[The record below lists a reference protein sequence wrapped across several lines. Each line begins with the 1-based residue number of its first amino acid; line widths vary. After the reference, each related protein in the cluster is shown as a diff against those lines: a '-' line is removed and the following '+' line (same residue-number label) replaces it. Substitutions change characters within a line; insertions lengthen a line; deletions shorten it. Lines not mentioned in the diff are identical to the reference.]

1 MSRRLLGYRV
11 KRADGTA
18 SGIIAPEPVH
28 DMTLSR
34 DARDSCYLVPVFAVH
49 KPKPVRPVGNTGGPP
64 PIFVAWTEN
73 LRPNTN
79 PLDRINL
86 IVERT
91 EYAAGLSLHHEVE
104 ESGPE
109 VGKPA
114 LVNVIH
120 PVTRYVPAP
129 VVAAAGRTLLVVECE
144 RMPGALDE
152 ESYFLDAFFD
162 TVDAEQRLQQLT
174 EDYDE
179 AGGSEDGRPTLT
191 RWVHEAAVAAAREEG
206 RREGFAEAIR
216 LVREEAENERRR
228 GCHVL
233 KTDLRRMADHLD
245 NEAAR
250 AAVAAIKDP

>member
-1 MSRRLLGYRV
+1 VSRRLLGYRV
-11 KRADGTA
+11 KRADGTAA

-49 KPKPVRPVGNTGGPP
+49 KPKPARPAGNTGGPP

-91 EYAAGLSLHHEVE
+91 ERDAGLSLHHEVE

-114 LVNVIH
+114 LVRVIH

-129 VVAAAGRTLLVVECE
+129 VVAAEGLFGWVDTTDGSWVHVGPMPRAEAESRPNLRNRERKLVRVLDD
-144 RMPGALDE
+144 GA
-152 ESYFLDAFFD
+152 
-162 TVDAEQRLQQLT
+162 
-174 EDYDE
+174 
-179 AGGSEDGRPTLT
+179 
-191 RWVHEAAVAAAREEG
+191 HEAAIAAAREEG

-216 LVREEAENERRR
+216 LVREEAENERRH
-228 GCHVL
+228 GYHVL
-233 KTDLRRMADHLD
+233 RTEFRRLADHLD
-245 NEAAR
+245 NEGAG
-250 AAVAAIKDP
+250 AAVAARKDP